1 MTIENYHQVITD
13 SYYQAVFLRTFAM
26 AGLVTLISVLIGV
39 PQAYVLSLMSE
50 RMRAVTFVIVLGPLL
65 ISVVVRTLGWAVLLG
80 NEGLINKALM
90 GLGLI
95 ESPIKL
101 MYTFTGMVIAMVH
114 VLVPLMVMAVWAS
127 LQKLDTATIY
137 AAESLGAS
145 MPRIMIRVVFPQ
157 LIPGILSGSLIV
169 FSLAASSFATPSI
182 IGGRRLKVVSTAIYD
197 EFLATLN
204 WPLGAALSVILLI
217 IVLVLSVG
225 LNRWIERRFKQVFQ

>member
-1 MTIENYHQVITD
+1 
-13 SYYQAVFLRTFAM
+13 M

-39 PQAYVLSLMSE
+39 PQSYVLSLMSE

-90 GLGLI
+90 GIGLI
-95 ESPIKL
+95 DSPIKL

-145 MPRIMIRVVFPQ
+145 MPRIMTRVVFPQ

-182 IGGRRLKVVSTAIYD
+182 IGARLKVVSTAIYD

-217 IVLVLSVG
+217 IVLLLSVG
-225 LNRWIERRFKQVFQ
+225 LNRWVERRFKQVF